1 MKEKKSININFST
14 FFLVLVIL
22 IILVM
27 GFFMYKLYQIRSDG
41 LSNEFTANVLNETST
56 INGLTN
62 ESANVSS
69 QNITT
74 NNSNTPHIPYDV
86 EISLSQLEN
95 INVIDNAEIEAFY
108 EKYSNKILKVTGY
121 VSGFGDEYNS
131 SIGIPLATGV
141 NIGNEQT
148 YQTQVYASGVTYN
161 SNVIQKIHSLQT
173 GEKIS
178 LIGTL
183 PTDSWSMPI
192 ELYLTDIIKVDN

>member
-41 LSNEFTANVLNETST
+41 LSNEFTSNVLNETST

-74 NNSNTPHIPYDV
+74 NNSNTPNIPYDV

-148 YQTQVYASGVTYN
+148 YQTQVYASGVTYD

-183 PTDSWSMPI
+183 PTDFWSMPI